1 MTNGICLDTFK
12 NFSQSR
18 VLNNFLRILVG
29 LVSYRDKDTANIES
43 FIHNNEKEYIQN
55 LEQLEIRQ
63 KDLNIQIKGTCTL
76 L

>member
-18 VLNNFLRILVG
+18 VLNNFLRILV
-29 LVSYRDKDTANIES
+29 VSYRDKDTANIES

-63 KDLNIQIKGTCTL
+63 KDLNVQIKVTCTRL
-76 L
+76 

>member
-18 VLNNFLRILVG
+18 VLNNFLRILV
-29 LVSYRDKDTANIES
+29 VSYRDKDTANIES
-43 FIHNNEKEYIQN
+43 LIHNNEKGYIQN

-63 KDLNIQIKGTCTL
+63 KDLNVQIKGTCTRL
-76 L
+76 

>member
-18 VLNNFLRILVG
+18 VLNNFLRILV
-29 LVSYRDKDTANIES
+29 VSYRDKDTANIES
-43 FIHNNEKEYIQN
+43 LIHNNEKGYIQN

-63 KDLNIQIKGTCTL
+63 KDLNVEIKGTCTL

>member
-18 VLNNFLRILVG
+18 VLNNFLRILV
-29 LVSYRDKDTANIES
+29 VSYRDKDTANIES

-63 KDLNIQIKGTCTL
+63 KDLNVQIKGTCTL

>member
-18 VLNNFLRILVG
+18 VLNNFLRILV
-29 LVSYRDKDTANIES
+29 VSCRDKDTANIES

-63 KDLNIQIKGTCTL
+63 KDLNVQIKGTCTL

>member
-18 VLNNFLRILVG
+18 VLNNFLRILV
-29 LVSYRDKDTANIES
+29 VSCRDKDTANIES
-43 FIHNNEKEYIQN
+43 LIHNNEKGYIQN

-63 KDLNIQIKGTCTL
+63 KDLNVQIKVTCTRL
-76 L
+76 

>member
-18 VLNNFLRILVG
+18 VLNNFLRILV
-29 LVSYRDKDTANIES
+29 VSYRDKDTANIES

-63 KDLNIQIKGTCTL
+63 KDLNVQIKGTCTRL
-76 L
+76 

>member
-12 NFSQSR
+12 NFWQSR
-18 VLNNFLRILVG
+18 VLNNFLRILV
-29 LVSYRDKDTANIES
+29 VSYRDKDTANIES

-63 KDLNIQIKGTCTL
+63 KDLNVQIKGTCTRL
-76 L
+76 